1 MIDWNNKGEKIIN
14 KIRALTRPYPGA
26 IGIIGNKKYKIWN
39 AKKINFKDDKKNYFL
54 KKCKNCYIVLLN
66 YEIVK

>member
-1 MIDWNNKGEKIIN
+1 MKKVIVISPHPDDKTLGCGGT
-14 KIRALTRPYPGA
+14 LL
-26 IGIIGNKKYKIWN
+26 KYKIWN

-54 KKCKNCYIVLLN
+54 KKCKNCYIVLLS